1 MSEIVEQLTYLRKF
15 CSYDI
20 ISEFERYYMIVIGGR
35 MAKIK
40 KHGQLYSYLMIII
53 GTGILAFGIQCF
65 YDPIGL
71 VTGGFSG
78 LAIIVKNISSFFYE
92 GGIPLWF
99 TNLALNIPVF
109 ILAYFLKGKKFIG
122 KTFFG
127 TVMLSLWLYVIPAF
141 DLADEDFMIAAI
153 FGGVSAGAG
162 IGLVIKMGA
171 TTGGTDMV
179 AALVQLKLRHYSIV
193 QILQVIDA
201 AVVVMGFMVFGMRAT
216 LYAII
221 GIVAQTKV
229 ADLIVEGFNY
239 SKAVYIISDK
249 HEIVAERIMK
259 DLDRGLTGLEA
270 RGMYTGTEKRVLMC
284 VLTQK
289 EIVNLKHLVN
299 DVDPDAFVI
308 VSDVREVLGEGF
320 QEYKKEF

>member
-1 MSEIVEQLTYLRKF
+1 MTRIR
-15 CSYDI
+15 
-20 ISEFERYYMIVIGGR
+20 
-35 MAKIK
+35 
-40 KHGQLYSYLMIII
+40 KHGQIYNFIMIVI

-78 LAIIVKNISSFFYE
+78 LAIIVKNVSSYFCE

-99 TNLALNIPVF
+99 TNIALNIPVF

-122 KTFFG
+122 KTFYG
-127 TVMLSLWLYVIPAF
+127 TVLLSVWLYIIPAI
-141 DLADEDFMIAAI
+141 DMAEGDFMIAAI
-153 FGGVSAGAG
+153 FGGVTAGVG
-162 IGLVIKMGA
+162 IGFVIKVGA

-179 AALVQLKLRHYSIV
+179 SALVQLKLRHYSIV

-201 AVVVMGFMVFGMRAT
+201 AVVVMGLMVFGMRPT

-221 GIVAQTKV
+221 GIVVQTKV

-239 SKAVYIISDK
+239 SKATYIISDK

-270 RGMYTGTEKRVLMC
+270 RGMYTGTGKRVLMC
-284 VLTQK
+284 ILNQK
-289 EIVNLKHLVN
+289 ELVKLKYLVN
-299 DVDPDAFVI
+299 EVDPEAFII

-320 QEYKKEF
+320 QEYKEEF